1 MIAAT
6 LRRAGTRLLDLVLPP
21 RCAGCGTGLAEGA
34 EAGTLCAGCWA
45 AIEFLAP
52 PLCRRCG
59 YPFEIELGADELC
72 PVCRTVPPV
81 FDRARAVLRY
91 DAGSRPLLLAFKH
104 GDRTDLAPAFGRWL
118 ARVGAELLAEA
129 DLVTPVPLHWT
140 RLFTRR
146 YNQAALLAQAAA
158 RLAGRPFKP
167 DLLVRRRRTAPQ
179 SAGRA
184 ARARNVAGAFL
195 VPPGAAGGRCPHHRR
210 HPGILRPGPQGGG
223 DGRRRCPDPRHDRPA
238 AEPARG
244 PGQACKAA
252 RVTTTPSDVS

>member
-72 PVCRTVPPV
+72 PICQTVPPV

-118 ARVGAELLAEA
+118 ARAGAELLAEA

-158 RLAGRPFKP
+158 GLAGRPFKP
-167 DLLVRRRRTAPQ
+167 DLLVRRRRTA
-179 SAGRA
+179 
-184 ARARNVAGAFL
+184 RN
-195 VPPGAAGGRCPHHRR
+195 PPAV
-210 HPGILRPGPQGGG
+210 RPGPAMSPAPSWS
-223 DGRRRCPDPRHDRPA
+223 RRPA
-238 AEPARG
+238 AASWRTAACCWWTMSGPPGPPWNPAPEPSRWQGRPASM
-244 PGQACKAA
+244 C
-252 RVTTTPSDVS
+252 